1 MDISAATPLTRS
13 RKRRR
18 RELTSG
24 DLSLTPQPHLRP
36 QSTSQQQE
44 ATLHAISIEDIDT
57 AALDDP
63 SDPSNPSLRQTS
75 GDLPTPNERVRIIQ
89 EQLTGWNWR
98 FTDLIMAWLD
108 WKDGPRHAMKK
119 RRVPSLLGRL
129 LTDEIVQHRVANSQ
143 SNAKRLTD

>member
-24 DLSLTPQPHLRP
+24 DLSLTPQPHLCP
-36 QSTSQQQE
+36 HSTSQQQE

-57 AALDDP
+57 AVLAHP
-63 SDPSNPSLRQTS
+63 SDPSLRQTS
-75 GDLPTPNERVRIIQ
+75 GDLPTPDERVRIIQ

-108 WKDGPRHAMKK
+108 WKYGPRHAMKK
-119 RRVPSLLGRL
+119 RRIPSLLGRL
-129 LTDEIVQHRVANSQ
+129 LRDEIVQHVI
-143 SNAKRLTD
+143 